1 MTVGDAVARSVERTR
16 AIFARRPAAARARKT
31 ATARLVGGG
40 WQTEVRLGGHALLA
54 DQPVA
59 LGGTDGGPSPGDL
72 MRAALAA
79 CLVQSYAM
87 HAARFGVGLRGIA
100 VEVETE
106 IDLRMAWGIE
116 APSPPGFGAIRYT
129 VTLDT
134 DAPAAPVE
142 ALAAYVLAHSPSVDD
157 LRRAIP
163 LEGRTLIRRPADTSA

>member
-1 MTVGDAVARSVERTR
+1 
-16 AIFARRPAAARARKT
+16 
-31 ATARLVGGG
+31 
-40 WQTEVRLGGHALLA
+40 
-54 DQPVA
+54 
-59 LGGTDGGPSPGDL
+59 

-79 CLVQSYAM
+79 CLVQGYAM

-100 VEVETE
+100 VEVESE

-129 VTLDT
+129 ATLDT

-163 LEGRTLIRRPADTSA
+163 LEGRTIIRRPVDPSA